1 MPNSKLPLGIW
12 HTKESWCAVKAYSV
26 LIVDDDSKLQELLRE
41 YFQKEN
47 FEVYT
52 ASSGPDALREA
63 AGRQP
68 DIILLDLMLPGLDGY
83 EVCRR
88 LREKSAV
95 PIIMLTARDGEADRL
110 NGLDIGAD
118 DYVTK
123 PFSNRELVARVR
135 ALLRRSYGSLSPAGA
150 SLLKVGGLTLDTAQ
164 HLVKLEGEI
173 IELTPIEFSLLE
185 CFMKHPYQAFNRL
198 QLMENSHGFAFDGYE
213 RTIDAHI
220 RNLRRKIEPDPKS
233 PRYILT
239 IYGIGYKMGDG
250 THA

>member
-1 MPNSKLPLGIW
+1 MK
-12 HTKESWCAVKAYSV
+12 TYSV
-26 LIVDDDSKLQELLRE
+26 LIVDDDDKLLSLLSD

-47 FEVYT
+47 FTVYT
-52 ASSGPDALREA
+52 ARSGSAALVKA
-63 AGRQP
+63 AECQP
-68 DIILLDLMLPGLDGY
+68 DIILLDLMLPGMDGY

-88 LREKSAV
+88 LREESAV
-95 PIIMLTARDGEADRL
+95 PIIMLTARDTEADQL
-110 NGLDIGAD
+110 SGLEIGAD

-135 ALLRRSYGSLSPAGA
+135 ALLRRSYGSLAAANSQV
-150 SLLKVGGLTLDTAQ
+150 LEIGGLSLDIPRHQ
-164 HLVKLEGEI
+164 LRRDGVE

-185 CFMKHPYQAFNRL
+185 CFMRHPYQAFNRL

-220 RNLRRKIEPDPKS
+220 RNLRRKIEPDPKT

-250 THA
+250 RHD

>member
-1 MPNSKLPLGIW
+1 M
-12 HTKESWCAVKAYSV
+12 
-26 LIVDDDSKLQELLRE
+26 
-41 YFQKEN
+41 
-47 FEVYT
+47 
-52 ASSGPDALREA
+52 
-63 AGRQP
+63 
-68 DIILLDLMLPGLDGY
+68 
-83 EVCRR
+83 
-88 LREKSAV
+88 
-95 PIIMLTARDGEADRL
+95 
-110 NGLDIGAD
+110 
-118 DYVTK
+118 
-123 PFSNRELVARVR
+123 
-135 ALLRRSYGSLSPAGA
+135 
-150 SLLKVGGLTLDTAQ
+150 DTAQ

-239 IYGIGYKMGDG
+239 IYGIGYKMGGG